1 MSRSAPREAVFR
13 HEGEYWTITY
23 QSLTF
28 RLRDTVGLGYLARLF
43 REPDRE
49 LHALDLAGT
58 RLGEVALSRVAA
70 PAGGLHAGP
79 DDAGPMLDGRARSVY
94 RRRLTEL
101 AEELEEAREWND
113 LERADRAAR
122 EIDALTEQLAAAVG
136 LGGRDRKAAS
146 QAERAR
152 VNVTKAIRAGIRRI
166 ARYDARLGEHLR
178 HSVRTGTFCSYAPDP
193 AAKINWIL

>member
-1 MSRSAPREAVFR
+1 MSRSTPREAVFR
-13 HEGEYWTITY
+13 HEGEYWTITH

-49 LHALDLAGT
+49 LHALDLAGAG
-58 RLGEVALSRVAA
+58 RAEVVT
-70 PAGGLHAGP
+70 AG
-79 DDAGPMLDGRARSVY
+79 DAGPMLDGQARSTY

-101 AEELEEAREWND
+101 AEDLEEAREWND
-113 LERADRAAR
+113 LERADRAER

-152 VNVTKAIRAGIRRI
+152 VSVTKAIKAGIRRI

-193 AAKINWIL
+193 AAKITWIL